1 MAHIIERTLMHM
13 AGSVLL
19 LLLLFFPFL
28 YWVRHNRKVQMF
40 VSSEKLHV
48 LTLCA
53 VLVAALAPLREPYDL
68 FFNMQ
73 TFAKTPIDQAAW
85 FVFPALSVWGLYRF
99 WRVK

>member
-1 MAHIIERTLMHM
+1 MGHIIERTIMHM

-19 LLLLFFPFL
+19 LLVLFFPLL
-28 YWVRHNRKVQMF
+28 YWVRHNRKVAMF
-40 VSSEKLHV
+40 VSPDKLHV

-68 FFNMQ
+68 FFGMQ
-73 TFAKTPIDQAAW
+73 SFVKTPIDQASW
-85 FVFPALSVWGLYRF
+85 FVFPALSVFGLYRF